1 MALSCQ
7 HLLTFP
13 SQEELPPAS
22 ASTKTQTLHTQP
34 SIPTSSANAV
44 PTTTPAG
51 SSTAPAKS
59 VGVSQVV
66 AAAIAV
72 PTCVTALVTAFTD
85 GKTFAHA
92 IIEAPLPSWNNDTPQ
107 CSLDERGRIDAVRCT
122 CEVAQSG
129 SVLSVST
136 PFAAAQQPQQQSTL
150 QSGHA
155 ILLDMVE
162 IPPWVTAE
170 PTLAHSALA
179 SQLGNSRQLVLG
191 DGGGCSSTG
200 QRGTAVVYGLQGM
213 AARSAA
219 FDFDDDDEDEDEAG
233 GSDSDRE
240 YVILGAPSNRSQQQL
255 RLTAGGGDSSA
266 AGGPVVTLPRRLQA
280 PGGGLRLLGAGDL
293 SPSNLWVAHSGGCW
307 ALSLPWLST
316 LSQRKAERAA
326 LEQQASQPSVG
337 EAGDDSDLTE
347 GLPSVVLREVDGVG
361 ASSERQAAAAGSNGG
376 GERQLVMVSGSCV
389 MRDAFLGDGAL
400 LLQPSGEF
408 LEKLVATVFP
418 GLRCPGCCKPVFILA
433 T

>member
-1 MALSCQ
+1 MR
-7 HLLTFP
+7 
-13 SQEELPPAS
+13 
-22 ASTKTQTLHTQP
+22 
-34 SIPTSSANAV
+34 
-44 PTTTPAG
+44 
-51 SSTAPAKS
+51 
-59 VGVSQVV
+59 GVA

-92 IIEAPLPSWNNDTPQ
+92 IIETPLPTWNNDTPQ

-122 CEVAQSG
+122 CEMAQSG
-129 SVLSVST
+129 SALSAST
-136 PFAAAQQPQQQSTL
+136 PSAASQQTQQQSTL

-179 SQLGNSRQLVLG
+179 SQTGSSRQLVLG
-191 DGGGCSSTG
+191 NGGGGSSTG

-219 FDFDDDDEDEDEAG
+219 FDFDDDDEDEDEVA
-233 GSDSDRE
+233 GSDSDGE
-240 YVILGAPSNRSQQQL
+240 YVILGAQSNRSQQQL
-255 RLTAGGGDSSA
+255 RLTGDGGGSSA
-266 AGGPVVTLPRRLQA
+266 AGGPVVALPRRLQP

-316 LSQRKAERAA
+316 LSQRQAERAA
-326 LEQQASQPSVG
+326 LEQQAGQSSVA
-337 EAGDDSDLTE
+337 EAGGDSDLTE
-347 GLPSVVLREVDGVG
+347 GLPSVVLREVDGVR
-361 ASSERQAAAAGSNGG
+361 ASAERQAAAAGRGSG
-376 GERQLVMVSGSCV
+376 GEQQLVMVSGSCV

-400 LLQPSGEF
+400 LLQPSGGL
-408 LEKLVATVFP
+408 LEKAVVCNSFVSPLLSWLFASM
-418 GLRCPGCCKPVFILA
+418 LSCQLLEQSYLGCWV
-433 T
+433 TNWM